1 MKNIYL
7 RKNIF
12 YYRKS
17 IPKNLK
23 KFFQNKVLYIRTL
36 GTKSKTLALKYAK
49 ILNQKFN
56 AIKEVYFMSF
66 DINLIHQLVEEFH
79 NTLLEDTEKDLYSI
93 KNPEDTLFAL
103 GLEDNI
109 KQLQNEYEDGI
120 YDKNEIQTILNKISY
135 KPNNDEINEIGKILL
150 SSKINHLK
158 TINNKID
165 NSYYNKPKPIIEKV
179 VAGIE
184 TNKPYRNVK
193 STFERFKK
201 YHKKTYN
208 WSLDNE
214 QLGDRALNLLDL
226 YFKDKN
232 LMDIEFDDLEDFRD
246 ILLEIPKRLTTYNF
260 FKGKDLDFI
269 LENNDDYDKL
279 DNTTINNYIEKVNL
293 YFSYMHKLK
302 YIIGED
308 FIIPTYDENG
318 KNREPYT
325 DEEISKIFDLMKN
338 DTLENRFITYIAA
351 YMGMR
356 LKEITQL
363 KKEDIIK
370 IGDIFCISINTKE
383 DKTTKTKKS
392 VRIIPIHN
400 KLMELGLLEFVNSK
414 DKELFT
420 ITNKNF
426 SSYFRKNYKSLIND
440 EKTFYCLRH
449 TIIDIFKQSDCKKE
463 HYQAFVG
470 HSQGKDTIT
479 MDYGNPFNVKLLA
492 KLLQFID
499 Y

>member
-23 KFFQNKVLYIRTL
+23 KFFQNKVLYVRTL
-36 GTKSKTLALKYAK
+36 STKSKTLALKYAK

-66 DINLIHQLVEEFH
+66 DINLIYKLVEEFH

-93 KNPEDTLFAL
+93 KKPEDTLFAL
-103 GLEDNI
+103 SLENNI
-109 KQLQNEYEDGI
+109 EQLQSDYEEGI
-120 YDKNEIQTILNKISY
+120 YDKDEIQTILNKISY
-135 KPNNDEINEIGKILL
+135 KPNFNEINEIGKILL

-158 TINNKID
+158 TINDKID
-165 NSYYNKPKPIIEKV
+165 NYYYNKPKPIIKKV
-179 VAGIE
+179 VAEIE
-184 TNKPYRNVK
+184 KKPYRNVK

-201 YHKKTYN
+201 YCKKTYN

-232 LMDIEFDDLEDFRD
+232 LMDIEFDNLEDFRD
-246 ILLEIPKRLTTYNF
+246 ILLEIPKRLTIHNF

-293 YFSYMHKLK
+293 YFAYMRKIK
-302 YIIGED
+302 WVENID
-308 FIIPTYDENG
+308 FTIPTYDENG

-325 DEEISKIFDLMKN
+325 DEEISKIFDLIKN

-351 YMGMR
+351 YQGMR

-363 KKEDIIK
+363 QKEDIVK

-400 KLMELGLLEFVNSK
+400 KLLELGLLEFVNSK

-420 ITNKNF
+420 ISNKNF

-449 TIIDIFKQSDCKKE
+449 LVIDIFKQSDCKKE

>member
-7 RKNIF
+7 RNNIF

-17 IPKNLK
+17 IPKTLK
-23 KFFQNKVLYIRTL
+23 IFFQNKILYIRTL
-36 GTKSKTLALKYAK
+36 GTKSKTLALKYVK

-79 NTLLEDTEKDLYSI
+79 NTLLEDTEKDLYNI

-109 KQLQNEYEDGI
+109 EQLQNEYEDGI

-135 KPNNDEINEIGKILL
+135 KPNYEEINEIGKILL

-158 TINNKID
+158 TINDKINKG
-165 NSYYNKPKPIIEKV
+165 YYNKPKPIEKKV
-179 VAGIE
+179 VAEIE
-184 TNKPYRNVK
+184 KKPYRNVK

-201 YHKKTYN
+201 YCKKTYN

-232 LMDIEFDDLEDFRD
+232 LMDITFDDFEDFRD

-279 DNTTINNYIEKVNL
+279 DNITINNYIEKVNL
-293 YFSYMHKLK
+293 YFAYMRKIK
-302 YIIGED
+302 YVENID
-308 FIIPTYDENG
+308 FTIPTYDENG

-325 DEEISKIFDLMKN
+325 NEEISKIFDLIKN

-351 YMGMR
+351 YQGMR

-363 KKEDIIK
+363 QKEDIVK

-392 VRIIPIHN
+392 VRTIPIHN
-400 KLMELGLLEFVNSK
+400 KLLELGLLEFVNSRENK
-414 DKELFT
+414 LFE
-420 ITNKNF
+420 ISNKNF

-440 EKTFYCLRH
+440 EKNLLLFKTFGYRY
-449 TIIDIFKQSDCKKE
+449 F
-463 HYQAFVG
+463 
-470 HSQGKDTIT
+470 
-479 MDYGNPFNVKLLA
+479 
-492 KLLQFID
+492 
-499 Y
+499 

>member
-1 MKNIYL
+1 M
-7 RKNIF
+7 
-12 YYRKS
+12 
-17 IPKNLK
+17 
-23 KFFQNKVLYIRTL
+23 
-36 GTKSKTLALKYAK
+36 
-49 ILNQKFN
+49 
-56 AIKEVYFMSF
+56 
-66 DINLIHQLVEEFH
+66 
-79 NTLLEDTEKDLYSI
+79 
-93 KNPEDTLFAL
+93 
-103 GLEDNI
+103 
-109 KQLQNEYEDGI
+109 
-120 YDKNEIQTILNKISY
+120 
-135 KPNNDEINEIGKILL
+135 
-150 SSKINHLK
+150 
-158 TINNKID
+158 
-165 NSYYNKPKPIIEKV
+165 
-179 VAGIE
+179 
-184 TNKPYRNVK
+184 
-193 STFERFKK
+193 
-201 YHKKTYN
+201 
-208 WSLDNE
+208 DNE
-214 QLGDRALNLLDL
+214 QLGNRALNLLDL

-325 DEEISKIFDLMKN
+325 YEEVSKIFDLMKN

-351 YMGMR
+351 YQGMR

-363 KKEDIIK
+363 QKEDIVK

-392 VRIIPIHN
+392 VRTIPIHN
-400 KLMELGLLEFVNSK
+400 KLLEFGLLEFVNSK

-420 ITNKNF
+420 ISNKNF
-426 SSYFRKNYKSLIND
+426 SSYFRKYYKSLIND

-449 TIIDIFKQSDCKKE
+449 LVIDIFKQSDCKIE